1 MKKGDRSPFTEK
13 RGSAIRP
20 VWGKML
26 SDTINPRRWTDCW
39 AHQRKQKKEQNE
51 PIPSHWMDGW
61 VPGIHD
67 CPLYSADSRDGHRTE
82 DLR

>member
-20 VWGKML
+20 VWGKTL

-39 AHQRKQKKEQNE
+39 AHYWKQKKERNE

-67 CPLYSADSRDGHRTE
+67 CPLYSANYRDEHRTE
-82 DLR
+82 NLL